1 MRPLHGAHLLLL
13 LCGLAACIGAEAMTP
28 TVGDEQTGEASYYA
42 DAFIGR
48 TTASGERYD
57 PDALTAA
64 HRSLPFG
71 TRVRVTR
78 LEGGQSVVVRINDR
92 GPFIR
97 GRIIDLSHAAARR
110 LDMIRE
116 GVVPVTVEVI
126 SGSEGS

>member
-1 MRPLHGAHLLLL
+1 
-13 LCGLAACIGAEAMTP
+13 MTP

-110 LDMIRE
+110 LDMVRE

-126 SGSEGS
+126 SRPEGS